1 LIIVTLSGEGES
13 VNDDTRLNGS
23 DKTSL
28 PSWGAGWNQWQ
39 KGRVAAKACG
49 RCGFLI
55 WHAAMAAPNVDGGET
70 PE

>member
-13 VNDDTRLNGS
+13 VNDDTCLNGS

-39 KGRVAAKACG
+39 KGA
-49 RCGFLI
+49 RCGEGLRPLRI
-55 WHAAMAAPNVDGGET
+55 SHMARGHGSP
-70 PE
+70 